1 MFVLPGYNIRI
12 FIKRGIPPNG
22 ERQTL
27 YMNARLFKLNLITNG
42 NNMTDRELQFMQ
54 AAIDLARHGMNNGIG
69 GPFGCIIVKDD
80 TIVGQGCN
88 SVASEN
94 DPTAHA
100 EVVAI
105 RDACKNLQTFQL
117 TDCEIYTSCE
127 PCPMCMGAIYWAR
140 PKKVYFGATR
150 HDAAAAGFDD
160 SLIYKE
166 LIAPLHDRIIEMVN
180 VGRENVIKVFEEWNE
195 KPDKIEY

>member
-1 MFVLPGYNIRI
+1 MPAI
-12 FIKRGIPPNG
+12 FDKFD
-22 ERQTL
+22 E
-27 YMNARLFKLNLITNG
+27 NG
-42 NNMTDRELQFMQ
+42 NHMGDRELKFMQ
-54 AAIDLARHGMNNGIG
+54 EAFELARHGMNNGIG

-80 TIVGQGCN
+80 TIVGRGCN
-88 SVASEN
+88 SVSSTN

-140 PKKVYFGATR
+140 PKKVYFGASR
-150 HDAAAAGFDD
+150 YDAAAAGFDD
-160 SLIYKE
+160 SLIYTE
-166 LIAPLHDRIIEMVN
+166 LTAPLHDRIIEMICLGSETAN
-180 VGRENVIKVFEEWNE
+180 KVFDEWKE
-195 KPDKIEY
+195 KPDKIDY